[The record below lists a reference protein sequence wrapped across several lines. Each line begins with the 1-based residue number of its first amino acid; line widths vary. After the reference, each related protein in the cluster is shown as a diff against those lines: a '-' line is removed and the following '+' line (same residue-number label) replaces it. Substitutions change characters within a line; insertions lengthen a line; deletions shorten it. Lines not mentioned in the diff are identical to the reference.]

1 MAKIYKIK
9 DILKAKKKK
18 KRKERDPKNH
28 IFADDEEGKV
38 HVDWGFV
45 IEILLIART
54 HFQNDKAPGSK
65 DKAEA
70 IENFL
75 EDVQEGANNEW
86 WSNKHKNH

>member
-38 HVDWGFV
+38 HVDCGFV

-75 EDVQEGANNEW
+75 EDVQEGANNE
-86 WSNKHKNH
+86 

>member
-75 EDVQEGANNEW
+75 EDIHEGANNE
-86 WSNKHKNH
+86 

>member
-18 KRKERDPKNH
+18 KRKDRDPKNH

-38 HVDWGFV
+38 HVDWAFV

-54 HFQNDKAPGSK
+54 HFQNDRMHYPESK

-75 EDVQEGANNEW
+75 EDVQEGASNE
-86 WSNKHKNH
+86 